1 MRRRSMRPRS
11 SAVLISTLALAATAG
26 CAMQQE
32 KVEKEL
38 AKPAAID
45 CRTAPGDVRLL
56 QQEKAN
62 VVQRIAEGVTSIYPA
77 GLVLGVVT
85 GTETTK
91 VKVAIGEYNKMIDAR
106 IAEIQRTCGL

>member
-1 MRRRSMRPRS
+1 MERRSMRPPTG
-11 SAVLISTLALAATAG
+11 ATWICALVLAAGAG
-26 CAMQQE
+26 CALQQE
-32 KVEKEL
+32 KVEKQL

-62 VVQRIAEGVTSIYPA
+62 VVERIAEGVTSIYPA
-77 GLVLGVVT
+77 GLVLGVVS

-91 VKVAIGEYNKMIDAR
+91 IKVAIGEYNKMIDAR
-106 IAEIQRTCGL
+106 IAEIKKTCGV